1 MLLSSAGRG
10 FLTVSAVTWPV
21 SIFELD
27 TGLGLTVCVAHQG
40 AHVFYNGG
48 CVAFAAQHQPKT
60 LRVRLTQQD
69 RPAEPER
76 ERIEVQL
83 DETKL
88 AAGIAVALDQ
98 LMQRRREEREST
110 PTKMKTASGCPIQP
124 ASSSTTTAPARSI
137 TARFSRRT

>member
-1 MLLSSAGRG
+1 M
-10 FLTVSAVTWPV
+10 TAVTWPV

-27 TGLGLTVCVAHQG
+27 TGLGLTVCVVHQG
-40 AHVFYNGG
+40 AHAFHNGV

-98 LMQRRREEREST
+98 LMQRRREER
-110 PTKMKTASGCPIQP
+110 
-124 ASSSTTTAPARSI
+124 
-137 TARFSRRT
+137 TARTPEAPREERASTNGDVPLGGVPTVT

>member
-1 MLLSSAGRG
+1 
-10 FLTVSAVTWPV
+10 VSAVTWPE
-21 SIFELD
+21 SIFSLD
-27 TGLGLTVCVAHQG
+27 TGLGLATCVAHRG
-40 AHVFYNGG
+40 EHCFYQGG
-48 CVAFAAQHQPKT
+48 CIAFAAQHQPKT

-98 LMQRRREEREST
+98 LMQRRREER
-110 PTKMKTASGCPIQP
+110 
-124 ASSSTTTAPARSI
+124 
-137 TARFSRRT
+137 TARTPEAPREERASTNGDVPLGGVPTVT

>member
-1 MLLSSAGRG
+1 M
-10 FLTVSAVTWPV
+10 TAVTWPV

-27 TGLGLTVCVAHQG
+27 TGLGLTVCVVHQG
-40 AHVFYNGG
+40 AHAFHNGG

-98 LMQRRREEREST
+98 LMQRRREERQGQSV
-110 PTKMKTASGCPIQP
+110 PHPSAS
-124 ASSSTTTAPARSI
+124 APVPNGNNILDRYE
-137 TARFSRRT
+137 T